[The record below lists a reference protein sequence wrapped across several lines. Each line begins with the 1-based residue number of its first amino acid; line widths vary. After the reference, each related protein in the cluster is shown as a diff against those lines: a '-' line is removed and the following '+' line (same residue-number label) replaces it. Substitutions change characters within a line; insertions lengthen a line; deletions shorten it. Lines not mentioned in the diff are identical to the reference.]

1 MNADPSRT
9 SRASANNAITCSPIF
24 ESFASSREEV
34 TWQSAR
40 WRDAHSC
47 HLLVEVRAPSAEVL
61 AATAKELATQLVTAN
76 IAERQEEAVAA
87 ALESGKEMNAAMAAM
102 LLAWGDVYREVD
114 SEELWEEVIA
124 ELSQFVGTFCFMNA
138 QLRGDITPLEYWQ
151 NIALRFADGKAD

>member
-1 MNADPSRT
+1 
-9 SRASANNAITCSPIF
+9 
-24 ESFASSREEV
+24 
-34 TWQSAR
+34 
-40 WRDAHSC
+40 
-47 HLLVEVRAPSAEVL
+47 
-61 AATAKELATQLVTAN
+61 
-76 IAERQEEAVAA
+76 
-87 ALESGKEMNAAMAAM
+87 MNAAMAAM